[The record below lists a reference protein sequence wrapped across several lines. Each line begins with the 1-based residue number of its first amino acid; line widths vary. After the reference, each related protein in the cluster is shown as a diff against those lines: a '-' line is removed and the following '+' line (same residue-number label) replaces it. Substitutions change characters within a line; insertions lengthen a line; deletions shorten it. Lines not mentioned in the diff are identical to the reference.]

1 MKRHGNQRARHSAAA
16 PTVRNYR
23 NRFGQFALNARAN
36 FRGFK
41 KIHK

>member
-1 MKRHGNQRARHSAAA
+1 MKRQSAGAA
-16 PTVRNYR
+16 LGGGADGEDYR